1 MPLAQAVHELK
12 ADIKAAYKAA
22 RTTAHSTANGVGP
35 DSGAAAD
42 PIIDTLGDAIGSAI
56 HKYALQADVNIG
68 AIVSTQAPGVM
79 VLTAGSP
86 VVHIGS
92 TVMPIITVHAGFGK
106 LQ

>member
-1 MPLAQAVHELK
+1 MPLASAVFTLK
-12 ADIKAAYKAA
+12 DDIKAAYKTAKEAA
-22 RTTAHSTANGVGP
+22 HAAGN
-35 DSGAAAD
+35 GAAFDSHTGAD
-42 PIIDTLGDAIGSAI
+42 PIIDALGDAIGAAI
-56 HKYALQADVNIG
+56 HKYALDADVNIG
-68 AIVSTQAPGVM
+68 AVVSTQAPGVM